1 VLDFQAFVSGDAER
15 LQQVIRNLL
24 SNALKFTPKG
34 GRVQV
39 RLHRT
44 ESVAEVVVSDTGHG
58 IAPELLP
65 HVFERLWQADGSTTR
80 RHGGLGLGLA
90 IAKHLVELHGG
101 TIRAESAGPGTGAT
115 FTVRLPV
122 ALVSRPPE
130 RSAEPHGAAGGA
142 IRLSGTRILVV
153 EDESET
159 RAVLDRLLRERGAEV
174 RSVETAAEAFDVL
187 GSWVPDVLVSDIGMP
202 GEDGYSLIRRIR
214 ALPADRGARLP
225 AVALTA
231 YVKADDRRK
240 ALEAG
245 FQTHVSKPV
254 DPDELALVIAGLA
267 GLTRSP

>member
-1 VLDFQAFVSGDAER
+1 
-15 LQQVIRNLL
+15 
-24 SNALKFTPKG
+24 
-34 GRVQV
+34 
-39 RLHRT
+39 
-44 ESVAEVVVSDTGHG
+44 
-58 IAPELLP
+58 
-65 HVFERLWQADGSTTR
+65 
-80 RHGGLGLGLA
+80 
-90 IAKHLVELHGG
+90 
-101 TIRAESAGPGTGAT
+101 
-115 FTVRLPV
+115 
-122 ALVSRPPE
+122 
-130 RSAEPHGAAGGA
+130 
-142 IRLSGTRILVV
+142 VV